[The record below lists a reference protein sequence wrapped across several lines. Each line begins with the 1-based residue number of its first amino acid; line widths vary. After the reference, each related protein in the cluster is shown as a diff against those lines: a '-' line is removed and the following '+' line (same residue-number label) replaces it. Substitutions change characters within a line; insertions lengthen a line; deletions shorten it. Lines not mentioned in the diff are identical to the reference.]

1 MQTNLATTK
10 TILARLLAGENLTVQ
25 HSNVPTAYIDLNT
38 RTIHCPIWTDMD
50 GAVYDLLMG
59 HEVSHAL
66 HTPYDGWHSN
76 VSEHGQGFKSVLNV
90 VEDARIE
97 KKIKRKYPGLSKSF
111 AAAYASLYERDFFGI
126 KNFKDLSKLNLADRI
141 NLYFKLGHLMYVPF
155 SDDERVIVNEVA
167 NLDTWEQVVDVS
179 HRIYG
184 VMKENKDDTITN
196 PADFD
201 LERQE
206 QEQQDD
212 DGDNIESEFDPLDN
226 SEESEDADWADGSS
240 PVSNQE
246 NGSDEESST
255 SSPTSGGSGLTDDVE
270 SVTDRIFRNRE
281 HELVVS
287 SDDWVVNMELPTP
300 KLDKIVM
307 PFKYVMNGWTGIRAA
322 VNRQHDAAPNIFATA
337 SQMIESANSTFRA
350 KNNSVINSLVKEF
363 EMRKNASRYARQKT
377 ARSGD
382 LDMNR
387 LHNYKLSNDIFKRMT
402 IVPNGKSH
410 GMMMI
415 VDFSGSMC
423 NIMEETVEQIM
434 ILATFCRRVNIP
446 FDVYGFCDDVRGTEM
461 QRKWFKNRESN
472 RGDHWTDPGYTSPLW
487 NYDKSQI
494 QMTEEHFHL
503 KHLIGSS
510 MSKGDYAVASEMLT
524 TFAYYFNQLY
534 YGYGYAKPNQVKVSM
549 RSERNSA
556 SLVEY
561 GFGLGGTPL
570 VEAILATRS
579 MIERFKAANRLDV
592 VNVIHLTDG
601 CGGGAWSYQSPP
613 SDQSRYWSSPKVVY
627 ITDPI
632 TKRRITVTHET
643 HNCQAAITAFV
654 RELTGCKHIGYYMVG
669 GKYSRQGLSRFVPV
683 TSTVSDDMWNSW
695 RNDGFIAVESLGFD
709 SYFYMNVKPIN
720 DEFKVEDGASKTVLK
735 KSFAKYMNGKR
746 SNRAL
751 TVRFAKE
758 IAA

>member
-1 MQTNLATTK
+1 
-10 TILARLLAGENLTVQ
+10 
-25 HSNVPTAYIDLNT
+25 
-38 RTIHCPIWTDMD
+38 MD

-66 HTPYDGWHSN
+66 HTPHDGWHSN

-126 KNFKDLSKLNLADRI
+126 KDFKDLSKLNLADRI

-155 SDDERVIVNEVA
+155 SDEERVIVNEVA

-201 LERQE
+201 LERQDQQQ
-206 QEQQDD
+206 QED
-212 DGDNIESEFDPLDN
+212 DGGDVESDEFEQNDD
-226 SEESEDADWADGSS
+226 SEESEDADWVDGSS
-240 PVSNQE
+240 PVSNQK
-246 NGSDEESST
+246 NGSDEESAT
-255 SSPTSGGSGLTDDVE
+255 SSPTSGGSGPSDDVE

-287 SDDWVVNMELPTP
+287 SQDWVVNMELPTP
-300 KLDKIVM
+300 NLDKIIM
-307 PFKYVMNGWTGIRAA
+307 PFKYMVNGWAELRAS
-322 VNRQHDAAPNIFATA
+322 VDRRHVSMPKIFGTS
-337 SQMIESANSTFRA
+337 SQMVEDANKTFRA

-363 EMRKNASRYARQKT
+363 EMRKNAARYARQKT

-387 LHNYKLSNDIFKRMT
+387 LHAYKLSNDIFKRMT
-402 IVPNGKSH
+402 IVPNGKNH

-415 VDFSGSMC
+415 VDFSGSMSG
-423 NIMEETVEQIM
+423 ILEETLEQVM

-446 FDVYGFCDDVRGTEM
+446 FDVYAFCDDAVHGTKM
-461 QRKWFKNRESN
+461 QREWLFNRKPAGHWSN
-472 RGDHWTDPGYTSPLW
+472 PGYVNTLW
-487 NYDKSQI
+487 NYDNSVI
-494 QMTEEHFHL
+494 QMTEDGFHL

-510 MSKGDYAVASEMLT
+510 LSKGDYAVASEMLT
-524 TFAYYFNQLY
+524 TLACYHGTLY
-534 YGYGYAKPNQVKVSM
+534 AGGYPRQGRVRVGLFDSGRGVSNL
-549 RSERNSA
+549 SDF
-556 SLVEY
+556 

-579 MIERFKAANRLDV
+579 MIERFKAAHRLDV

-601 CGGGAWSYQSPP
+601 CGGGAWSYQNSP
-613 SDQSRYWSSPKVVY
+613 SDNRYWDTPKVVY

-632 TKRRITVTHET
+632 TKRRMTVSGNRST
-643 HNCQAAITAFV
+643 HNCQAAMTTFV

-669 GKYSRQGLSRFVPV
+669 GRFSRSGLSNFVGH
-683 TSTVSDDMWNSW
+683 STFTEEMWNSW
-695 RNDGFIAVESLGFD
+695 RNDGFFAIENQGFD
-709 SYFYMNVKPIN
+709 SYFYLNVKPIA
-720 DEFKVEDGASKTVLK
+720 DEFKVEDGASKSVLK